1 MIQIIDSQN
10 NQLNNSLISTKNFD
24 LVKTFCIVDD
34 FFRYFNTSKCGRKAV
49 LSISELVTIWLIGK
63 VYEVSCLK
71 RLYELVADR
80 FSRDFRLPS
89 YKNFVMGMN
98 YTSIY
103 MLVFVQT
110 VLGLTKS
117 TKGDICFIDGT
128 KLEVCKIYREG
139 KHKTM
144 RLLARKSKSTTGWY
158 YGLKLHLLCD
168 KDGNLIRIKFTTATV
183 DERLPLKEF
192 MESMTESIFVGDAGY
207 VSSELEIQAHK
218 NNNILLTAKR
228 KNMRTL
234 ATIWNNKCINM
245 RSRIETVF
253 DVLKERY
260 NLVTSLPRSISGY
273 LAHYVRCLFGYMVFN

>member
-24 LVKTFCIVDD
+24 LVKCFCIVDD
-34 FFRYFNTSKCGRKAV
+34 FFRYFNTAKCGRK
-49 LSISELVTIWLIGK
+49 SILCTSELVTIWLIGK

-71 RLYELVADR
+71 RLYELVSDR
-80 FSRDFRLPS
+80 FSGDFRLPS

-98 YTSIY
+98 QSSVY
-103 MLVFVQT
+103 MLVFVQS

-117 TKGDICFIDGT
+117 TNGDICFIDGT

-168 KDGNLIRIKFTTATV
+168 KNGNLIRIKFTTATV
-183 DERLPLKEF
+183 DERLPLQEF
-192 MESMTESIFVGDAGY
+192 MESMTESVFVGDAGY
-207 VSSELEIQAHK
+207 VSSELEIQANK
-218 NNNILLTAKR
+218 NRNILLTAKR
-228 KNMRTL
+228 KNMKTL
-234 ATIWNNKCINM
+234 ATIWNNKVMNM

-273 LAHYVRCLFGYMVFN
+273 LAHYIRTIFAYMILN

>member
-24 LVKTFCIVDD
+24 LVKCFCIVDD
-34 FFRYFNTSKCGRKAV
+34 FFRYFNTRRGGRKSV
-49 LSISELVTIWLIGK
+49 LCTSELVTIWLIGK

-71 RLYELVADR
+71 RLYELVSDR

-89 YKNFVMGMN
+89 YKNFVVGMN
-98 YTSIY
+98 QSSVY
-103 MLVFVQT
+103 MLVFIQT
-110 VLGLTKS
+110 ILGLTQS

-183 DERLPLKEF
+183 DERLPLQEF
-192 MESMTESIFVGDAGY
+192 MESMTESVFVADAGY
-207 VSSELEIQAHK
+207 VSSSLEIQANK
-218 NNNILLTAKR
+218 NRNILLTAKR
-228 KNMRTL
+228 KNMKTL
-234 ATIWNNKCINM
+234 ATIWNNKVMNM

-273 LAHYVRCLFGYMVFN
+273 LAHYIRTIFAYMILN